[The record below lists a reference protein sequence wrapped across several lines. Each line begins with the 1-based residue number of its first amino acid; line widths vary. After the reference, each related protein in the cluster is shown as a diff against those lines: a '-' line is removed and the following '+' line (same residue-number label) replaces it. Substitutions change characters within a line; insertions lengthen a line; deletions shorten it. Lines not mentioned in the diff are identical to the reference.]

1 MKSEREDNG
10 SSQPTVAAEEAGSR
24 GSADAPPVHPSPP
37 PGQSPSMLSPR
48 AAAFS
53 VEALLTAQEETE
65 EAKAPPAAKTKNSE
79 DAAADE
85 VSEVKME
92 PQSAAEGAATPN
104 QLQDGATRSVN
115 SPTDDAGSGRDS
127 TPHTSDEN
135 TDDEVDVEDC
145 STPVPHPCASPAPER
160 CRTPLRGPSGS
171 PVCVLPSQRYP
182 TEPFSPAPP
191 PGATEWQMLTQMN
204 LRWAEQEGPENRCEG
219 VGIQLLQRDLWT
231 KFHSLTTEMI
241 ITKNGRR
248 MFPVVKVRLRG
259 LDPEKTYAVFLDMA
273 AVDTRRYRYVYP
285 SSRWM
290 VAGTGEPLGEQTP
303 YIHPDSPA
311 TGVQWMA
318 TPAIA
323 FDRLKLTNN
332 RTREAQG
339 QIVLHS
345 MQKYVPRVW
354 VQEVRAGATWAEL
367 PRLLNTS
374 VAFCTSFPETSFI
387 TVTAYQNQQITRL
400 KIESNPFAKGFRD
413 TSKQKEMER
422 CSVTTVRGRE
432 SSATPPSPVVLPL
445 GLSPPQQFHFGAP
458 FPGIPRQFTLPGPL
472 SPPVSPLLLPPTH
485 WLGTL
490 KAGEPPWLQSPTSP
504 LLQSPPPSSLPFLLP
519 SFFPALHTQL
529 PRALDLS
536 KPKDDT

>member
-1 MKSEREDNG
+1 
-10 SSQPTVAAEEAGSR
+10 
-24 GSADAPPVHPSPP
+24 
-37 PGQSPSMLSPR
+37 MLSPR

-53 VEALLTAQEETE
+53 VQALLTASEETE
-65 EAKAPPAAKTKNSE
+65 EHRPSLDAMAKSS
-79 DAAADE
+79 DDVDDDE
-85 VSEVKME
+85 VSEATSS
-92 PQSAAEGAATPN
+92 QSEAEESTATCSRH
-104 QLQDGATRSVN
+104 LK
-115 SPTDDAGSGRDS
+115 DAMRREDTPPRIYACDVGSDKEASSNAGGED
-127 TPHTSDEN
+127 
-135 TDDEVDVEDC
+135 TDDEDLLVDVEDC
-145 STPVPHPCASPAPER
+145 STPSPRQPCASSAPER
-160 CRTPLRGPSGS
+160 CRTPLHSSCS
-171 PVCVLPSQRYP
+171 PVCLLPSQHFRA
-182 TEPFSPAPP
+182 EPFSPVPP
-191 PGATEWQMLTQMN
+191 SGAAEWQMLTQMTN
-204 LRWAEQEGPENRCEG
+204 LRWKGQEGAESQAEG
-219 VGIQLLQRDLWT
+219 VAIQLMHRDLWA

-259 LDPEKTYAVFLDMA
+259 LDPERTYAVFLDMA

-332 RTREAQG
+332 KTREAQG

-354 VQEVRAGATWAEL
+354 VQEVPAGSCWTDL
-367 PRLLNTS
+367 PSLLNTS
-374 VAFCTSFPETSFI
+374 VACCASFPETSFI

-422 CSVTTVRGRE
+422 RSLTGVRGRE
-432 SSATPPSPVVLPL
+432 GGSTPPSPLLLPL
-445 GLSPPQQFHFGAP
+445 GVSP
-458 FPGIPRQFTLPGPL
+458 PRQFHLGSPLTTFHRSFSLTNGL
-472 SPPVSPLLLPPTH
+472 SPPVSPLLLPPSH

-490 KAGEPPWLQSPTSP
+490 KGADPPWLSSPTSP
-504 LLQSPPPSSLPFLLP
+504 LLQSPPPSPFPFFLP
-519 SFFPALHTQL
+519 SFLPTLQSHL